1 MEEIWNDIEYGAS
14 VSISYEITL
23 GAWVMHF
30 EEGNINKITPRLYRK
45 LLIGLNTIKEIL
57 KAKKISH
64 IYGICE
70 TKKERKFNE
79 LFGFKQVPNGIILT
93 EEGLLNYLTVL
104 EI

>member
-1 MEEIWNDIEYGAS
+1 MEKIWNDIEYDTS
-14 VSISYEITL
+14 INISYESTL
-23 GAWVMHF
+23 EAWVMHF
-30 EEGNINKITPRLYRK
+30 DEGSLTKITPRLYRK
-45 LLIGLNTIKEIL
+45 LLEGLNIAKEIL
-57 KAKKISH
+57 KTRSISH